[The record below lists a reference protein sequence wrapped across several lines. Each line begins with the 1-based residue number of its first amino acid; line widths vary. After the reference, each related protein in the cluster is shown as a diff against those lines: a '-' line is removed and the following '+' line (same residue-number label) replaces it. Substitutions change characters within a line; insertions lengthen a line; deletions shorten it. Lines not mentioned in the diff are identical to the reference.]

1 MNENGEAPLDEAEL
15 SLVEIRTLGGAALTG
30 SRLPSGNCHHT
41 FFVDLIT
48 LYDAKNKTADERQAI
63 VDLTQRVI
71 DKAREVNG
79 LTVDFSGTHSQ
90 PDDVGYAVAA
100 SDMFGTAAMAE
111 TVKALKQKMDPHN
124 RLRFHPFARLL

>member
-1 MNENGEAPLDEAEL
+1 MTSPI
-15 SLVEIRTLGGAALTG
+15 LV
-30 SRLPSGNCHHT
+30 
-41 FFVDLIT
+41 
-48 LYDAKNKTADERQAI
+48 AKNKTADERQAI